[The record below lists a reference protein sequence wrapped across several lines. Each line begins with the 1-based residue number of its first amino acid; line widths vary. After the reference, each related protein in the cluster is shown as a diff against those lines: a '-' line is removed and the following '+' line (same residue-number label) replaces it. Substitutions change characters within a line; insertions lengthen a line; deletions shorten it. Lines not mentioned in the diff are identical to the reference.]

1 MADKSDRNMPRKK
14 TEPPSKSVRI
24 HEDLYDGIMVLAS
37 IYKKSA
43 PQFTSEILR
52 PIVEAA
58 LAAHGIEYPIVAKD
72 QQLSEI
78 IKQVISKMKAPKG

>member
-1 MADKSDRNMPRKK
+1 MPAKSDQNMPRKK

-24 HEDLYDGIMVLAS
+24 HEDLYDGIMVLSS
-37 IYKKSA
+37 IFKKSA

-58 LAAHGIEYPIVAKD
+58 LASHGIEYPIIAKD
-72 QQLSEI
+72 QELSET
-78 IKQVISKMKAPKG
+78 IKQVINKLKSNKS

>member
-1 MADKSDRNMPRKK
+1 MPGKSDRNMPRKK

-24 HEDLYDGIMVLAS
+24 HEDIYDGIMVLSS

-43 PQFTSEILR
+43 PQFTSEILK

-58 LAAHGIEYPIVAKD
+58 LAAHGIEYPIKVKD
-72 QQLSEI
+72 QQLSETI
-78 IKQVISKMKAPKG
+78 QSVINKLKTKS